1 MSKLRDAVN
10 KPGILPRQF
19 LVEAVREGYVSA
31 SQAFSEAAFQPATID
46 LRISNIAYRLRSVFS
61 PHLHRSFNAAIDS
74 VAEHTINI
82 RAGEGAILENNHY
95 YLLPLEETLHLPPF
109 LRGKVSPKS
118 SIGRLDV
125 FVRILAEGTIRF
137 DDIPPGYSG
146 NLYALVAPRSF
157 AVVVRPGDS
166 LAQLRLFTTV
176 SGAIVRD
183 DELSA
188 YWSVHPL
195 LYRLHS
201 SPKDPKPIGIENV
214 VLEEGLFLSADFLRP
229 PKAALGY
236 KPRRDGT
243 VIDLQKRQYYKV
255 ESYWESVLSEG
266 DLNVIRLVPDS
277 FYLVRCQ
284 ELVSIPPSLA
294 AEMLPYDYQ
303 LGELRSHYAGFFD
316 PGFGFDPSGRVL
328 GTPAVLEIRSREPF
342 IIRHGHTLC
351 RLQFYRML
359 EEADIL
365 YGDPYLDSS
374 YQAQRYPFSKH
385 FTSPQL
391 WNDDGNPQLDLIPP
405 HTFNRF

>member
-1 MSKLRDAVN
+1 MGKLKDAVN

-19 LVEAVREGYVSA
+19 LVEAVEEGYVSA
-31 SQAFSEAAFQPATID
+31 AEPLVEAGFQPATID
-46 LRISNIAYRLRSVFS
+46 LRISNVAYRLRSVFS
-61 PHLHRSFNAAIDS
+61 PHLYRSIREAIDS
-74 VAEHTINI
+74 VAEHTINVHKE
-82 RAGEGAILENNHY
+82 EGAILENNHY
-95 YLLPLEETLHLPPF
+95 YLIPLEERLQLPPF

-137 DDIPPGYSG
+137 DDIPAGYRG
-146 NLYALVAPRSF
+146 NLFALVAPRSF

-176 SGAIVRD
+176 PGAIVRD
-183 DELSA
+183 EELNEF
-188 YWSVHPL
+188 WSVHPL

-201 SPKDPKPIGIENV
+201 SPTDPKPIGVQNV

-236 KPRRDGT
+236 RPRREGT
-243 VIDLQKRQYYKV
+243 VIDLRKRQHYKV
-255 ESYWESVLSEG
+255 ETYWEHVLPDDE
-266 DLNVIRLVPDS
+266 LNVIRLIPDN

-284 ELVSIPPSLA
+284 ELVSIPPRFA

-359 EEADIL
+359 EEPELL
-365 YGDPYLDSS
+365 YGDSKLDSS
-374 YQAQRYPFSKH
+374 YQSQRYPFSKH
-385 FTSPQL
+385 FTWPQIV
-391 WNDDGNPQLDLIPP
+391 NDNGDAQLHLIPK
-405 HTFNRF
+405 HTFHTF